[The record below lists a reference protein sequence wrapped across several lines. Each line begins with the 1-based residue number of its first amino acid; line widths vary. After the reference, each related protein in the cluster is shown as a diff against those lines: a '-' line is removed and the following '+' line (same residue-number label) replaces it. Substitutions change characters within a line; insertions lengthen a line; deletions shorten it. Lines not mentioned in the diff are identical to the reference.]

1 MLLASRGAVARNAA
15 QPPKMHSKEVSCPSV
30 TSAGVESPALRDRPL
45 FISSIED
52 VKAAGK
58 TATRGQPTDSQGH
71 VCEHAAHCQQLTRRG
86 RGSEGRSHEPPHEWD
101 LRFHYLGCNLEM
113 LRGS

>member
-15 QPPKMHSKEVSCPSV
+15 QPPKMHTKEVCPSV
-30 TSAGVESPALRDRPL
+30 TSAGVESPALRVRPL

-58 TATRGQPTDSQGH
+58 TATPDNLRTPKGMCVSMLPTIS
-71 VCEHAAHCQQLTRRG
+71 
-86 RGSEGRSHEPPHEWD
+86 
-101 LRFHYLGCNLEM
+101 N
-113 LRGS
+113 